1 MTEVDLF
8 WDSNIKEFEVDPS
21 WKEHEIYKSSQYKE
35 YRTKWGE
42 VSKGK
47 YLSSFPLNI
56 EMEPTYYCNLKCPM
70 CPRTVNSGERKDN
83 HMEDEMWNKILNECK
98 ENKMP
103 AIQLDHEAESM
114 MNPKFFDMLKQST
127 NAGIFDTWLHTN
139 GQMLNEKMVEN

>member
-70 CPRTVNSGERKDN
+70 VQELLIVVK
-83 HMEDEMWNKILNECK
+83 EKIITW
-98 ENKMP
+98 KM
-103 AIQLDHEAESM
+103 
-114 MNPKFFDMLKQST
+114 KC
-127 NAGIFDTWLHTN
+127 GI
-139 GQMLNEKMVEN
+139 KY